1 MVYLV
6 ILLTESI
13 LFYLS
18 IFIRLVE
25 DMYNRS
31 EVEDILNDALKTF
44 KTDVE
49 KEMEKIVHMFVI
61 LLKQLFDGANSEGV
75 ELNLNIS
82 AIEDKTM
89 LDDVARFAA
98 GARSFGET
106 KTDNRK
112 LVSIADEHK
121 RLMQELEETKIAKQD
136 LEKRCRQLNQDLID
150 MKKEQKNLKSNL
162 NEAKSQLDSTSMS
175 ASSNIDM
182 LKAELEELRSELA
195 AKGGDLELARK
206 QAEEKIYK
214 SKQYNQMKD
223 MLNKKNKQIDEFRQ
237 KLAKYEHD
245 DTDLLDD

>member
-1 MVYLV
+1 M
-6 ILLTESI
+6 ESI
-13 LFYLS
+13 LFYLNK
-18 IFIRLVE
+18 FNRLVE

-61 LLKQLFDGANSEGV
+61 LLKQLFDGAGSEGV
-75 ELNLNIS
+75 ELKLNVS

-98 GARSFGET
+98 GARSFGEQ
-106 KTDNRK
+106 KVDNRK
-112 LVSIADEHK
+112 LVSIGDEHK
-121 RLMQELEETKIAKQD
+121 RLMQELEDTKIAKQD
-136 LEKRCRQLNQDLID
+136 LEKRCRQLNQDLMD
-150 MKKEQKNLKSNL
+150 MKKQQVNLKSTL
-162 NEAKSQLDSTSMS
+162 NEAKSQLDSTNMS
-175 ASSNIDM
+175 ASTNIDM

-195 AKGGDLELARK
+195 AKGGDLDLARK

-223 MLNKKNKQIDEFRQ
+223 MLNKKNRQIDELRQ

-245 DTDLLDD
+245 DTELLDD